1 MAIKKRKSNPTQFGD
16 IKSKIAPVSEL
27 ASEFSSLIYGRS
39 GTGKTAVSSSWP
51 KPMLLVDIREKGTD
65 TIAKVPGID
74 VISIEEWAEI
84 EQVYWYLKSNE
95 SKYKTV
101 SIDQISQMQDLA
113 MAEIKGTGKEESDI
127 LSRRDWGQIAGLMKT
142 WLYNY
147 RDLTNSGIYVVFIAH
162 ERTNSADESVEDQ
175 IDPSIGARLMPSL
188 ASAVNG
194 AVSVIGN
201 TFIREEYTGQGKDK
215 ERAVK
220 YCMRIGPHAYYT
232 TKIRRPIDFVAPEFI
247 VNPTFDKITK
257 IIRGERSEPK
267 RKVHK

>member
-1 MAIKKRKSNPTQFGD
+1 MAVRRVSNPTKFDAIKAKISPVHEQPAQF
-16 IKSKIAPVSEL
+16 ST
-27 ASEFSSLIYGRS
+27 LIYGRS
-39 GTGKTAVSSSWP
+39 GTGKTAVSSTFP
-51 KPMLLVDIREKGTD
+51 KPMLLLDIREKGTD

-74 VISIEEWAEI
+74 VISIEEWGEI

-101 SIDQISQMQDLA
+101 SLDQISQMQDIA
-113 MAEIKGTGKEESDI
+113 MAEVKGGASKEETDV
-127 LSRRDWGQIAGLMKT
+127 LSRRDWGQISGLMKT

-147 RDLTNSGIYVVFIAH
+147 RDLTNAGLYVVFIAH
-162 ERTNSADESVEDQ
+162 ERTNSADEGVEDQ

-201 TFIREEYTGQGKDK
+201 TFIREEYSGQGKDK
-215 ERAVK
+215 ERTVK

-232 TKIRRPIDFVAPEFI
+232 TKIRRPVDFEAPEFI
-247 VNPTFDKITK
+247 VNPTFEKITS
-257 IIRGERSEPK
+257 IIRGERPEPK
-267 RKVHK
+267 RKIRK